1 MGPDPPQ
8 SPAASS
14 DAEQFYSG
22 AIRRILRTLAVLAV
36 ALIAPVWLV
45 FGLASA
51 LGFAAGAAASWLNFH
66 SLARGV
72 EGLAD
77 RIVNRQSQERG
88 SMVVARFLLRYLLV
102 GIVAYAIFK
111 GSFYAFRGFLVGL
124 CLPVAAILSEAAYE
138 AYAAFYRGY

>member
-1 MGPDPPQ
+1 MASGPPQ

-22 AIRRILRTLAVLAV
+22 AVRRIPRILAVLAV
-36 ALIAPVWLV
+36 ALIAPVWLA
-45 FGLASA
+45 FGFATA
-51 LGFAAGAAASWLNFH
+51 LGFAAGAGASWLNFH

-77 RIVNRQSQERG
+77 RIVNAQSRERG

-102 GIVAYAIFK
+102 AVVAYAIFK
-111 GSFYAFRGFLVGL
+111 GSYYAFRGFLAGL
-124 CLPVAAILSEAAYE
+124 CLPVAAMLSEAAYE
-138 AYAAFYRGY
+138 AYAAFRRGY

>member
-1 MGPDPPQ
+1 MDPGPPPAN
-8 SPAASS
+8 SV
-14 DAEQFYSG
+14 AEQFYSG
-22 AIRRILRTLAVLAV
+22 AIRRILRILAILAV
-36 ALIAPVWLV
+36 ALIAPVWLA

-77 RIVNRQSQERG
+77 RIVNTQSQERG
-88 SMVVARFLLRYLLV
+88 SIVLARFLLRYLLV
-102 GIVAYAIFK
+102 GILAYAIFK
-111 GSFYAFRGFLVGL
+111 GSYDAFRGFLAGL

-138 AYAAFYRGY
+138 TYAAVRRGY

>member
-1 MGPDPPQ
+1 VDSDRPQ
-8 SPAASS
+8 SSAVRP
-14 DAEQFYSG
+14 EVELFYSG
-22 AIRRILRTLAVLAV
+22 AIRRVLLVLAVLAA
-36 ALIAPVWLV
+36 ALVAPVWLALGV
-45 FGLASA
+45 ATA

-77 RIVNRQSQERG
+77 RIVNTHSQERG
-88 SMVVARFLLRYLLV
+88 AMVVARFLLRYLLV

-111 GSFYAFRGFLVGL
+111 GSFYAFRGFLAGL

-138 AYAAFYRGY
+138 AYAAFRRGY

>member
-1 MGPDPPQ
+1 VDPDPPQ
-8 SPAASS
+8 SSAASA

-22 AIRRILRTLAVLAV
+22 AIRRILRILAVLAG
-36 ALIAPVWLV
+36 ALVVPVWLA
-45 FGLASA
+45 FGLAPG

-77 RIVNRQSQERG
+77 RVVNAHSQERG
-88 SMVVARFLLRYLLV
+88 SMVVARFLFRYLLV

-111 GSFYAFRGFLVGL
+111 GSFYAFRGFLAGL

-138 AYAAFYRGY
+138 AYAAFRRGY

>member
-1 MGPDPPQ
+1 MDLDPPQ
-8 SPAASS
+8 SSAVSHA
-14 DAEQFYSG
+14 AEQFYSG
-22 AIRRILRTLAVLAV
+22 AIRRILRILAVLA
-36 ALIAPVWLV
+36 IAFIVPVWLT
-45 FGLASA
+45 FGVASA

-77 RIVNRQSQERG
+77 RIVNAQSQEHG
-88 SMVVARFLLRYLLV
+88 SIVVARFLLRYLLV

-111 GSFYAFRGFLVGL
+111 GSYYAFRGFLAGL

-138 AYAAFYRGY
+138 AYAAFRRGY

>member
-1 MGPDPPQ
+1 VAADSPP
-8 SPAASS
+8 SSAANAA
-14 DAEQFYSG
+14 AERFYSG
-22 AIRRILRTLAVLAV
+22 AIRRILRILAVLAL

-45 FGLASA
+45 FGMASG
-51 LGFAAGAAASWLNFH
+51 LGFAAGAGASWLNFH

-77 RIVNRQSQERG
+77 RIVNTHSRERG
-88 SMVVARFLLRYLLV
+88 SVVVARFLLRYLLV

-111 GSFYAFRGFLVGL
+111 GSYYAFRGFLAGL

-138 AYAAFYRGY
+138 AYAAFRRGY

>member
-1 MGPDPPQ
+1 MDPDSSQ
-8 SPAASS
+8 SPAANS
-14 DAEQFYSG
+14 DAERFYSG
-22 AIRRILRTLAVLAV
+22 AIRRILRILAVLAA

-45 FGLASA
+45 FGLAPA
-51 LGFAAGAAASWLNFH
+51 LGFAAGAGASWLNFH

-77 RIVNRQSQERG
+77 RVVNAHSRERG
-88 SMVVARFLLRYLLV
+88 AMVIARFLFRYLLV

-111 GSFYAFRGFLVGL
+111 GSFYAFRGFLAGI

-138 AYAAFYRGY
+138 AYAAIRRGY